1 MLLGVDLD
9 GVVCDFVH
17 VCNEWIHET
26 YGHEIIPAT
35 KWDWADD
42 YPDGKMAFRS
52 FWGAGVE
59 GGAFTR
65 CPEIPDAVET
75 LKRIISGGDDVVFVT
90 HRNPANGPLALH
102 TVEWL
107 KGRGLPVNLAFLQE
121 KELLRADFY
130 VDDKPETID
139 ALLVQGFE
147 AVLFDQPWNREE
159 QWQCLPR
166 VHGWKELEW
175 GLYANFEPEGLS

>member
-1 MLLGVDLD
+1 M
-9 GVVCDFVH
+9 VCDFVH

-52 FWGAGVE
+52 FWGKGVDS
-59 GGAFTR
+59 GAFLR

-75 LKRIISGGDDVVFVT
+75 LKRLLSDGFEVLFIT
-90 HRNPANGPLALH
+90 HRNPANGPLAQN
-102 TVEWL
+102 TAEWL
-107 KGRGLPVNLAFLQE
+107 RDRGLPGNICFLKDKWLAACDL
-121 KELLRADFY
+121 Y
-130 VDDKPETID
+130 VDDKPENVQD
-139 ALLVQGFE
+139 LLNVGFE
-147 AVLFDQPWNREE
+147 AVLFDQPWNRQEE
-159 QWQCLPR
+159 WQCLPR

-175 GLYANFEPEGLS
+175 TLCAEFEPEGLS